1 MSPRVLF
8 EQDLE
13 TLKNKVSEMGEHAEI
28 SYDRMVYGIRE
39 NKEDILKTLLNT
51 DHTMVDMQRSIE
63 AMCLSLL
70 TRQQPVARDMRL
82 VSAALKVVPDI
93 ERIGD
98 HVADIVELYLRMG
111 NMNPEGKQEHLLLE
125 MMEEAKEMI
134 HNSVEAFVEGDE
146 ANARKVVEHDDVVD
160 ESDMRRGR
168 ATANSAFGNAASV
181 LVGDFIYT
189 RAFQLVAQLQSLDI
203 LRIMADATNVLAEGE
218 VQQLMNVNDP
228 DTTEESYMRVI
239 YSKTARLFEVA
250 AQSVAIVA
258 GAEKSI
264 ETAFQEYGRY
274 LGTAFQLVDDV
285 LDYSANAAALGK
297 NVGDDLAEGKPTLPL
312 LHAMRH
318 GNPQQAALIREAIE
332 QGGKRDAIDD
342 VLAIM
347 TEHKSLDYAMDRA
360 KQEAQKAVDAIALL
374 PESEY
379 KKALISLA
387 YLSVDRTY

>member
-1 MSPRVLF
+1 
-8 EQDLE
+8 
-13 TLKNKVSEMGEHAEI
+13 
-28 SYDRMVYGIRE
+28 
-39 NKEDILKTLLNT
+39 
-51 DHTMVDMQRSIE
+51 
-63 AMCLSLL
+63 
-70 TRQQPVARDMRL
+70 
-82 VSAALKVVPDI
+82 
-93 ERIGD
+93 
-98 HVADIVELYLRMG
+98 
-111 NMNPEGKQEHLLLE
+111 
-125 MMEEAKEMI
+125 
-134 HNSVEAFVEGDE
+134 
-146 ANARKVVEHDDVVD
+146 
-160 ESDMRRGR
+160 
-168 ATANSAFGNAASV
+168 
-181 LVGDFIYT
+181 
-189 RAFQLVAQLQSLDI
+189 
-203 LRIMADATNVLAEGE
+203 MADATNVLAEGE

-360 KQEAQKAVDAIALL
+360 KQVRTLQRGFAWLDTGTHDSLSEASTFIEVIEKRQIGRASCRERV
-374 PESEY
+374 
-379 KKALISLA
+379 
-387 YLSVDRTY
+387 